1 MLMMRGWVPTQ
12 MMLMMLVMHSG
23 CGCRPGTSAQWVSD
37 KAWHFTEMML
47 VHGWVSAPD
56 AWLGPYPNDAD
67 DAHDVR

>member
-1 MLMMRGWVPTQ
+1 MVGPGLDLAP
-12 MMLMMLVMHSG
+12 
-23 CGCRPGTSAQWVSD
+23 RPADAHAAQWVSD
-37 KAWHFTEMML
+37 KAWHPTEMML